1 MMIVQYDLEDID
13 IAHAVTELLQD
24 KIDEKFLFIPKNLW
38 VLQDVKPEYLIEIRD
53 KINKILESGEDNE

>member
-38 VLQDVKPEYLIEIRD
+38 ILQDVKSEYLVEIRD
-53 KINKILESGEDNE
+53 KINKMIESGEDNE